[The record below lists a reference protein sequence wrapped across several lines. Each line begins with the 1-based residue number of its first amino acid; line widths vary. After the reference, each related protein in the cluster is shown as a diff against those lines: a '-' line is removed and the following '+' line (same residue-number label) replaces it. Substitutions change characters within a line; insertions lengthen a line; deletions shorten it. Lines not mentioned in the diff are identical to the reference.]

1 MITAN
6 VIYRVFRLEVGLE
19 TGTIAARSF
28 QICPRD
34 LAEKCPC
41 PCQGLYLALSEI
53 AEIADAWKAI
63 RSEGTV
69 GS

>member
-28 QICPRD
+28 QICPRRSGFSWA
-34 LAEKCPC
+34 LASC
-41 PCQGLYLALSEI
+41 AI
-53 AEIADAWKAI
+53 AMAP
-63 RSEGTV
+63 
-69 GS
+69 